1 MNPTQ
6 LSREL
11 RTAQTPEMTRRRW
24 IVGLSIVGTVAGQL
38 VALYQVGVIKHLPDP
53 PIPIFDSS
61 RVDASDYAYKRYNT
75 PDGLLMIITYGVTAA
90 LAGAGGKDRARTNP
104 TLPIAMGA
112 KLLYDALL
120 TIKLGSEE
128 WQDNKALCAYCQ
140 AATIATLVSVGLAV
154 PEVIEAVRNLLG
166 NTSNE
171 DVQPFAERAR
181 ERVDSLFGGAK

>member
-90 LAGAGGKDRARTNP
+90 LAGAGSKDRARTNP

-181 ERVDSLFGGAK
+181 ERVDSLLGGAK